1 MKTSGRRMAVAAG
14 FALTLATAPCAH
26 AVPTEQGSLAD
37 LSLEELLQT
46 DVQTAS
52 RKAQRLQDVAAAVFV
67 ISREDIERSGAT
79 SIPEALRLAPGVEV
93 ARIANNKWAV
103 SARGFNGR
111 FANKLLVL
119 MDGRSIYSPL
129 FSGVLWEM
137 EDTLLED
144 IDRIEV
150 IRGPGAALWGANAVN
165 GVINIITRKASATH
179 GTLVVAGAG
188 SDERGFMS
196 LRHGLPVGGGDL
208 RLWIKGF
215 SRDHSVAPDGQA
227 GNDTWSA
234 SRIGFRGDWNLDDG
248 RRLTLSGEAYGGKS
262 GDRWNLPSLTSPTG
276 MVATAVTQKG
286 RGSHLLARHEWLWSN
301 GSEAALQA
309 YADRYDLNEVGAVR
323 EVRRTIDIDF
333 QHRPRLGNAHDIVWG
348 IDYRESRGR
357 VGSGDF
363 IAILPEQRTW
373 RMGSVF
379 LQDEITLRPDRLRL
393 ILGARLEHNNF
404 TGFEPQPNLRLLWTP
419 SPQLTL
425 WGAASRAARTPSR
438 AELDAVVN
446 LSVIPATSRTPAVLL
461 RNVPQDD
468 HLLEDER
475 VRAFELG
482 WRQQVDPMLSF
493 DVALFHNLYDRL
505 RTATMGAT
513 SFEPL
518 PVPHIV
524 QAIMPVNDVLAS
536 TRGVEVSLDW
546 HPAKGWR
553 VQPTYTYIHIRAGQ
567 NSQDPLV
574 LGTLA
579 EYNNSAPRHQLSLR
593 ASMAL
598 GGTAQLDAWLRRV
611 GRLPSADPRTDAVPA
626 YTALDLRYAW
636 CPWPALELSVVGQNL
651 LHRRHT
657 EAVPELLPSQVLQV
671 QRALYFKAKWQF

>member
-1 MKTSGRRMAVAAG
+1 MEPQHLFAV
-14 FALTLATAPCAH
+14 
-26 AVPTEQGSLAD
+26 V
-37 LSLEELLQT
+37 
-46 DVQTAS
+46 
-52 RKAQRLQDVAAAVFV
+52 
-67 ISREDIERSGAT
+67 
-79 SIPEALRLAPGVEV
+79 
-93 ARIANNKWAV
+93 
-103 SARGFNGR
+103 
-111 FANKLLVL
+111 
-119 MDGRSIYSPL
+119 
-129 FSGVLWEM
+129 SGVLEM
-137 EDTLLED
+137 ETVAGGH
-144 IDRIEV
+144 RPHRV
-150 IRGPGAALWGANAVN
+150 IRGLGAACGAQAVN

-482 WRQQVDPMLSF
+482 WRQQVDPCCRSTWP
-493 DVALFHNLYDRL
+493 VPQPL
-505 RTATMGAT
+505 RPAAHGHDGRRAST
-513 SFEPL
+513 L
-518 PVPHIV
+518 PVRTSCRRHRSTTCAGQHAGVRCRWIGIR
-524 QAIMPVNDVLAS
+524 QGCAS
-536 TRGVEVSLDW
+536 SHT
-546 HPAKGWR
+546 H
-553 VQPTYTYIHIRAGQ
+553 IHIRAGQ
-567 NSQDPLV
+567 NRIHWSWHAQPTT
-574 LGTLA
+574 GA
-579 EYNNSAPRHQLSLR
+579 A
-593 ASMAL
+593 ASCPCAR
-598 GGTAQLDAWLRRV
+598 GLRRHCP
-611 GRLPSADPRTDAVPA
+611 GRLAAQVDACRPPTHA
-626 YTALDLRYAW
+626 PMPCPPPTAL
-636 CPWPALELSVVGQNL
+636 
-651 LHRRHT
+651 
-657 EAVPELLPSQVLQV
+657 
-671 QRALYFKAKWQF
+671 

>member
-1 MKTSGRRMAVAAG
+1 MNLSGRRTVAA
-14 FALTLATAPCAH
+14 ACLVAALATVPCAR
-26 AVPTEQGSLAD
+26 AVQAEPASLAD
-37 LSLEELLQT
+37 LSLEELLQS

-67 ISREDIERSGAT
+67 ITREDIERSGAT
-79 SIPEALRLAPGVEV
+79 SIPESLRLAPGVEV

-119 MDGRSIYSPL
+119 VDGRSIYSPL

-165 GVINIITRKASATH
+165 GVINIITRKAGATR
-179 GTLVVAGAG
+179 GTLAVAGAG
-188 SDERGFMS
+188 TEDRGFVA
-196 LRHGLPVGGGDL
+196 LRHGMTVGSGDL

-215 SRDHSVAPDGQA
+215 SRDRSVAADGQE

-234 SRIGFRGDWNLDDG
+234 SRMGFRGDWSLDGG
-248 RRLTLSGEAYGGKS
+248 RRLTLSGEAYGGTS
-262 GDRWNLPSLTSPTG
+262 GDRWNLPSLSSATG
-276 MVATAVTQKG
+276 VAPTAVSQEG
-286 RGSHLLARHEWLWSN
+286 RGAHLLARHEWLWSN

-309 YADRYDLNEVGAVR
+309 YVDRYDLNEVATIR
-323 EVRRTIDIDF
+323 EVRHTVDVDF

-348 IDYRESRGR
+348 VDYRESRGQ
-357 VGSGDF
+357 VASGEF
-363 IAILPEQRTW
+363 IAILPDRRTW
-373 RMGSVF
+373 RMASLF

-393 ILGARLEHNNF
+393 ILGTRLEHNNF

-419 SPQLTL
+419 TPQLSL
-425 WGAASRAARTPSR
+425 WGAASRAVRTPSR

-446 LSVIPATSRTPAVLL
+446 LSVTPATDRSPAVLL
-461 RNVPQDD
+461 RNVPQAD
-468 HLLEDER
+468 HRLEDER

-482 WRQQVDPMLSF
+482 WRQLVDSTLSY
-493 DVALFHNLYDRL
+493 DVAWFHNLYGKL
-505 RTATMGAT
+505 RTATLGAA
-513 SFEPL
+513 SFDPS
-518 PVPHIV
+518 PVPHVV
-524 QAIMPVNDVLAS
+524 QEISRANEVMAS
-536 TRGVEVSLDW
+536 TRGLEVSLDW

-553 VQPTYTYIHIRAGQ
+553 VQPAYTYTRIHA
-567 NSQDPLV
+567 SQDRLDPLV

-579 EYNNSAPRHQLSLR
+579 EYEHSAPRHQLSLR
-593 ASMAL
+593 TSVSVS
-598 GGTAQLDAWLRRV
+598 GSAQVDGWLRRV
-611 GRLPSADPRTDAVPA
+611 GRLQSADPRLPGVPA

-636 CPWPALELSVVGQNL
+636 CPWPALELSIVGQNL
-651 LHRRHT
+651 LQRRHT
-657 EAVPELLPSQVLQV
+657 EIVPDLLPSQTLQV
-671 QRALYFKAKWQF
+671 QRALYLKAKWQF